1 MSKFGQIDGGPRSL
15 SRGQRYVATEEQSGT
30 WQIVDTATG
39 LPTATNGREF
49 VQLTARD
56 AKEIAA
62 ELNACEAQGG
72 KSPLLWRC
80 DRNVDLFSGGVLN
93 EAVMSLPLAASSK
106 TDAPGD
112 GVAGGALCSF

>member
-1 MSKFGQIDGGPRSL
+1 MSMFGQTEGGPRSL
-15 SRGQRYVATEEQSGT
+15 TSGQIDQRYVATEEQSGT

-39 LPTATNGREF
+39 LPAATNGREF

-72 KSPLLWRC
+72 KSPLL
-80 DRNVDLFSGGVLN
+80 
-93 EAVMSLPLAASSK
+93 
-106 TDAPGD
+106 
-112 GVAGGALCSF
+112 